1 MLKPG
6 EGLVRG
12 ALAAP
17 VAAILLAMVSIQA
30 GASLAK
36 SLFPVMGPV
45 GGTTLRLLLAALLL
59 SAVYRPW
66 RGRSLRGSWPA
77 TVGYGLSLGFMNLF
91 YYLALERVPMGVVVA
106 IEFLGPLGVAIAVSR
121 RTVDFAWIV
130 LAVLGLLLL
139 LPVAPGAAAL
149 DPLGIVFAL
158 LAGLGWALYI
168 VFGTRAGSDHGG
180 RSVALGM
187 IVGAVAVLPVGATLS
202 GAALFAWQWLPVA
215 LAVAI
220 LSSALPYTLE
230 MYAMTRMPTRVFG
243 VFMSVEPAIA
253 ALVGLVVLGEVLAP
267 GQWVA
272 IGCVMLAS
280 FGSALTARRN

>member
-1 MLKPG
+1 MLKSNEALYPS
-6 EGLVRG
+6 
-12 ALAAP
+12 ALAGP

-45 GGTTLRLLLAALLL
+45 GGTTLRLIIAALLL
-59 SAVYRPW
+59 AAVYRPW

-121 RTVDFAWIV
+121 RTVDFAWIA

-149 DPLGIVFAL
+149 DPLGLVFAL

-180 RSVALGM
+180 RSVAIGM
-187 IVGAVAVLPVGATLS
+187 IVGAVAITPVGAAVS
-202 GAALFAWQWLPVA
+202 GAALFAWQWLPLA
-215 LAVAI
+215 LVVAI

-280 FGSALTARRN
+280 FGSALTARRS